1 MKQTSLIFST
11 ILVALLS
18 TGCNKDD
25 IIEEPAEEFDGYKV
39 IEYTPAPGQFINEN
53 MDCTTQDEACR
64 WAQER
69 LDEEKYVSLGAFGG
83 YIIVRFGKSIGDFAI
98 KGNSFVQPSGGSN
111 EPGIVYVMADSNHNG
126 KPDDGKWIE
135 LRGSDSESEQTI
147 RNYAITYYRP
157 DEPKQP
163 VRWTDNLGNSG
174 QVNYVEAFHSQDF
187 YYPLWIKS
195 ATYTLSGTCL
205 PSHSVEENGRWNHTP
220 YGWGYADNTGSDTTD
235 KWTEFSLNN
244 AIGTIPSKI
253 DFIKVQTGVN
263 AQAGALGEISTEV
276 CGFKAL

>member
-1 MKQTSLIFST
+1 MKKTFLIFYQ
-11 ILVALLS
+11 ILVVLLS
-18 TGCNKDD
+18 SGCNKDE
-25 IIEEPAEEFDGYKV
+25 IFEEPAEEFDGYKV
-39 IEYTPAPGQFINEN
+39 IEYSPAPGQFINEN
-53 MDCTTQDEACR
+53 MDCKTADEACS

-83 YIIVRFGKSIGDFAI
+83 YIVVRFGKSIGDFAI

-111 EPGIVYVMADSNHNG
+111 EPGIVYVMTDSNRNG

-135 LRGSDSESEQTI
+135 LRGSDSDSEHTV
-147 RNYAITYYRP
+147 RNYVITYYRP

-174 QVNYVEAFHSQDF
+174 QVNYVEAFHAQDY
-187 YYPLWIKS
+187 YYPEWIKS

-205 PSHSVEENGRWNHTP
+205 PSRSVEENGRWNHTP

-235 KWTEFSLNN
+235 KWTSFSLTN
-244 AIGTIPSKI
+244 AIGSAPAKI

>member
-1 MKQTSLIFST
+1 MKQTSLIFSI

-18 TGCNKDD
+18 AGCNKDD